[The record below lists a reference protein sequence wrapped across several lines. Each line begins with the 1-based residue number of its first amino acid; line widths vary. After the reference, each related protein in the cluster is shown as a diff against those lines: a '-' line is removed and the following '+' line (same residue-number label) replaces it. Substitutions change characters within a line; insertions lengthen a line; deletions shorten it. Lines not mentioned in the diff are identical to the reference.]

1 MWIVYA
7 LVAAVIFGLR
17 GVLYHWTSQRGL
29 DRNLMLF
36 GVFFTGV
43 VVSLAFSLIE
53 RPAWTLPSL
62 IGIGMGTFSFIS
74 NSSLYKG
81 FAVGKASLV
90 AFLTALP
97 PALVVLFA
105 YLLWGESLN
114 GWQWA
119 AFIALFAGVVM
130 IRYSNDLS
138 LRNLQGAQWG
148 LLAMFCFA
156 VTDLMS
162 KQSTLAGAD
171 TLPTMFFMFATGSA
185 LFGVSWLL
193 SRRRA
198 TAGGSMVRS
207 GSAVPSRA
215 AGAGPSGWSNG
226 KTFLWG
232 MAVGLTNAVGMIFI
246 LKAFALGK
254 AGLVSA
260 IGAMNILV
268 ILAYSRFFLKI
279 SLSKLEFGGILV
291 AVAGIALL
299 RVAG

>member
-1 MWIVYA
+1 
-7 LVAAVIFGLR
+7 
-17 GVLYHWTSQRGL
+17 
-29 DRNLMLF
+29 MLF

-43 VVSLAFSLIE
+43 VVSLAVSLFE

-62 IGIGMGTFSFIS
+62 IGIGMGAFSFIS

-105 YLLWGESLN
+105 YLLWGETLN

-148 LLAMFCFA
+148 LLAMLCFA
-156 VTDLMS
+156 ITDTLS

-171 TLPTMFFMFATGSA
+171 PLPTMFFMFSTGSA

-193 SRRRA
+193 SRRHAAAVGGTVRKGSVGP
-198 TAGGSMVRS
+198 TRSAGS
-207 GSAVPSRA
+207 GT
-215 AGAGPSGWSNG
+215 GASGWSDG

-232 MAVGLTNAVGMIFI
+232 MTVGLTNAVGMIFI

-260 IGAMNILV
+260 IGAMNILL

-279 SLSKLEFGGILV
+279 PLSKLELGGIAV